1 MTSPCMH
8 SAVSYSIRYI
18 NLYMYI
24 VFRYAASPENFEFML
39 DRMVGSHGDD
49 VCDDIMRISSCV
61 SGNYWYFPSNQQ
73 LKLLV
78 TS

>member
-1 MTSPCMH
+1 MLCTVLSH
-8 SAVSYSIRYI
+8 IQFGTLTYYI
-18 NLYMYI
+18 CIYI

-39 DRMVGSHGDD
+39 DQMVGSHGDD
-49 VCDDIMRISSCV
+49 VCDDIMRISSCL